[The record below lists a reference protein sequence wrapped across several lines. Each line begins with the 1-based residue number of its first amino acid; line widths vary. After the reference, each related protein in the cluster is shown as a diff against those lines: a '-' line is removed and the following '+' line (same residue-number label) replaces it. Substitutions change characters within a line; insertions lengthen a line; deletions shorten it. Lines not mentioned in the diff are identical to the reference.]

1 MGQALTPGA
10 SRPADSDLAT
20 VARGGA
26 LNLVGAAAYAVLAF
40 IVVVVVAR
48 GLGPARAGVFLEA
61 TALFLVVSHIC
72 ELGADTGLVR
82 MIARYRHFGRRAAV
96 RRVVLVGVMPGT
108 ALAAAAAAA
117 LFAGAPRIATVLT
130 QAAHET
136 ALVHDLRLLVPFLP
150 ASVALTLLLSA
161 TRGFGRMTPS
171 VVLDKLTRPV
181 LQLGGIL
188 PAALGGLGAGSMA
201 LAWALPFLV
210 AAIPAAWW
218 LAAMIRRAER
228 RPEPAGEPAAGG
240 GDGAIAVEF
249 WKFSLPRALAASLKV
264 GVDKLDI
271 ILVGALASARAA
283 GLYAAGTRL
292 LIAGTMASVAV
303 GQALGPMISRHFAA
317 RARDDARAAYQ
328 SAAAWVTVVAW
339 PIYLSLIVNGEIIL
353 RIFGPEYAAASAPV
367 AIVAGA
373 LLVASFVGPV
383 DLVLLMGGRS
393 LSSLVNIAAAL
404 STNVVLNVLLVPRFG
419 ITGAGMAWASSLL
432 VVNLMALAQVWRSL
446 SLHPFGAGSLRAAP
460 AAAVCFGA
468 LPAVVRLTTGAR
480 LPAFVAAASV
490 GSALYGAFC
499 WRNRHVLHLSALAGI
514 LSRRSGAGRSNPRS
528 LRTAVRSVTGTV
540 PLPDTLRPVTR
551 GG

>member
-1 MGQALTPGA
+1 MGQALIPDTG
-10 SRPADSDLAT
+10 RRADSDLAT
-20 VARGGA
+20 VARGGV

-48 GLGPARAGVFLEA
+48 RLGPARAGVFLEA
-61 TALFLVVSHIC
+61 TALFLVVSHVC

-82 MIARYRHFGRRAAV
+82 MIARYRHFGRRTAL

-108 ALAAAAAAA
+108 ALAAAAALV
-117 LFAGAPRIATVLT
+117 LFVGAPRIATVLT
-130 QAAHET
+130 QADHEA

-171 VVLDKLTRPV
+171 VVVDKLTRPM

-188 PAALGGLGAGSMA
+188 LASLGGLGAGSVA
-201 LAWALPFLV
+201 LAWASPFLL
-210 AAIPAAWW
+210 AAVPAALW
-218 LAAMIRRAER
+218 LGALLRRAER
-228 RPEPAGEPAAGG
+228 RPEPADVPAAGAEE
-240 GDGAIAVEF
+240 GAIAAEF

-271 ILVGALASARAA
+271 ILVGSLASARAA

-317 RARDDARAAYQ
+317 GAQDDARAAYQ
-328 SAAAWVTVVAW
+328 SAAGWVTVVAW
-339 PIYLSLIVNGEIIL
+339 PIYLTLIVNGRIVL

-404 STNVVLNVLLVPRFG
+404 STNVVLNVVLVPRFG

-432 VVNLMALAQVWRSL
+432 VVNLLALAQVWRSL
-446 SLHPFGAGSLRAAP
+446 SLHPFGAGSRRAAL

-468 LPAVVRLTTGAR
+468 LPAVVRMTGGAG
-480 LPAFVAAASV
+480 LPAFMAGASI
-490 GSALYGAFC
+490 GSILYGAFC
-499 WRNRHVLHLSALAGI
+499 WRQRHALHLSALAGI
-514 LSRRSGAGRSNPRS
+514 VRQRPGAGPRNPGS

-540 PLPDTLRPVTR
+540 PLPDPLRPVTR